1 MTRITTLLATAL
13 LLLSAHAKSQSFVV
27 EDVRVTGL
35 QRITEGTVFNYLPI
49 EVGDTLTPARSRD
62 AIRELYESGF
72 FQDIS
77 FGRDGNIL
85 VISVRERPAISSL
98 RFSGNEA
105 LKTED
110 LRNALSS
117 IGLAEGESFD
127 PASLDRIR
135 QELVR
140 QYYNRGKYAVQV
152 EPEVEELSRNRVR
165 ITMNIEEGDTAKIKH
180 INIVGNTIFDDDELR
195 ESFEL
200 DTTNLLSIVRNDD
213 QYSRE
218 KLGGDLESL
227 RSYYLDRGYV
237 DFSIESTQV
246 TISPDNKE
254 IYITIN
260 VREGDVYTI
269 DEVNLAGNLIL
280 NERTIRSLLLTQPGN
295 TFSRKEMEQ
304 GIDNITAL
312 LANVG
317 YAFANVTPMPRIN
330 RNDRTVDLTYQV
342 QPGKRVYVRRVE
354 FEGNTKTND
363 EVLRR
368 EMRQFEGAW
377 FSQAAVDLSRLR
389 LQRLGFFE
397 EVNIETPKVPGT
409 DDQVDVIVSVKEAPS
424 GSFSVGVGFSQV
436 QGLIGTLSVS
446 QDNFLGSGKSI
457 GLNIQVSDI
466 SKQFS
471 VNYTNPYWTDS
482 GISRGFF
489 LSYREFN
496 PGEAN
501 ISTFTTSSAAAGVNF
516 GFPITEVDRIGIS
529 GSART
534 TDISIGDFAFETI
547 DEDGNCND
555 LNMNGICEETV
566 RTATRPLAISLDAN
580 GDGILSNDERDVNT
594 LQTTFSWQ
602 RNTTN
607 DALNPTRG
615 SEQSLSGSVTLPG
628 STRDYFRVRYRYG
641 KFWPVFDPFVLS
653 VRGNVGYGD
662 SFDDFDD
669 NLPVERVEPM
679 RLAGDCQVSDIV
691 TLDDGLPFWE
701 HFFGGGVR
709 DVRGFDDNTLGPKD
723 QFCRAVGGDFKVT
736 GGIDLG
742 VPAPFGATAGSRI
755 SVFVDVGNV
764 YRDIDAFDAGELR
777 ASAGIS
783 VTWRAPVG
791 PIVISFSEPIRDKP
805 GDVTEALQFS
815 FGTLF

>member
-13 LLLSAHAKSQSFVV
+13 LLFSAHANAQSFVV
-27 EDVRVTGL
+27 EEIRVTGL

-49 EVGDTLTPARSRD
+49 EVGDRLTPGRTRE
-62 AIRELYESGF
+62 AIRELYKSGF
-72 FQDIS
+72 FQDIA
-77 FGRDGNIL
+77 FGREGNIL
-85 VISVRERPAISSL
+85 VISVKERPVIAAL
-98 RFSGNEA
+98 NFSGNEA

-110 LRNALSS
+110 LRPALSS

-127 PASLDRIR
+127 PASLERIT

-152 EPEVEELSRNRVR
+152 EPEIDELSRNRVR

-195 ESFEL
+195 DSFEL
-200 DTTNLLSIVRNDD
+200 DTTNLLSFFRSDD

-237 DFSIESTQV
+237 DFAIESTQV

-280 NERTIRSLLLTQPGN
+280 DERTIRSLLLTRSGD
-295 TFSRKEMEQ
+295 TFSRKDMEQ

-317 YAFANVTPMPRIN
+317 YAFANVSPMPRIN
-330 RNDRTVDLTYQV
+330 RNDRTVELTYMV
-342 QPGKRVYVRRVE
+342 QPGKRVYVRRIE
-354 FEGNTKTND
+354 FEGNTKTKD

-377 FSQAAVDLSRLR
+377 FSQSAVVLSRIR
-389 LQRLGFFE
+389 LQRIGFFE
-397 EVNIETPKVPGT
+397 DVNIETPIVPGT
-409 DDQVDVIVSVKEAPS
+409 DDQVDVVVSVKEAPS
-424 GSFSVGVGFSQV
+424 GSFSVGLGFSQV
-436 QGLIGTLSVS
+436 QGLIATLSVS
-446 QDNFLGSGKSI
+446 QDNFLGSGESI
-457 GLNIQVSDI
+457 GLNIQLSDI

-471 VNYTNPYWTDS
+471 VNYNDPYWTDS

-489 LSYREFN
+489 VSYREFN
-496 PGEAN
+496 PGDAN
-501 ISTFTTSSAAAGVNF
+501 ISAFTTSSASAGVNF

-534 TDISIGDFAFETI
+534 TDINIGDFARESV

-555 LNMNGICEETV
+555 LNMNGICGETV

-580 GDGILSNDERDVNT
+580 GDGVLSSSERNVDS
-594 LQTTFSWQ
+594 LQTTLSWN

-607 DALNPTRG
+607 DSLNPTRG
-615 SEQSLSGSVTLPG
+615 SRQRLSGSVTVPG
-628 STRDYFRVRYRYG
+628 STREYFKVQYRYS
-641 KFWPVFDPFVLS
+641 KFWPIFDPFVLS
-653 VRGNVGYGD
+653 VRSTAGYGD
-662 SFDDFDD
+662 SFDNFDK
-669 NLPVERVEPM
+669 NLPVEPVEPM
-679 RLAGDCQVSDIV
+679 RLAGDCQVSDII

-709 DVRGFDDNTLGPKD
+709 DIRGFDDNTLGPKD

-742 VPAPFGATAGSRI
+742 IPTPFGASAGSRI
-755 SVFVDVGNV
+755 SVFVDTGNV
-764 YRDIDAFDAGELR
+764 FRDINAFDTGELR

-783 VTWRAPVG
+783 ITWQAPVG
-791 PIVISFSEPIRDKP
+791 PIVISVSEPIRDKP
-805 GDVTEALQFS
+805 GDVTESLQFS
-815 FGTLF
+815 FGSLF

>member
-13 LLLSAHAKSQSFVV
+13 LLFSVNSNSQSFTV
-27 EDVRVTGL
+27 EDIRVTGL

-49 EVGDTLTPARSRD
+49 EVGDRLTPARSRD

-72 FQDIS
+72 FQDIAL
-77 FGRDGNIL
+77 GRDGNIL
-85 VISVRERPAISSL
+85 VISVKERPAIAAL
-98 RFSGNEA
+98 TFSGNEA

-110 LRNALSS
+110 LRSALSS
-117 IGLAEGESFD
+117 IGLAEGESFN
-127 PASLDRIR
+127 PASLERIQ

-152 EPEVEELSRNRVR
+152 EPEVDELSRNRVR

-195 ESFEL
+195 DNFEL
-200 DTTNLLSIVRNDD
+200 NTTNLLSIIRNDD

-218 KLGGDLESL
+218 KLGGDLETL

-254 IYITIN
+254 IFITIN

-280 NERTIRSLLLTQPGN
+280 DERTIRSLLLTQPGN

-317 YAFANVTPMPRIN
+317 YAFANVSPMPRIN
-330 RNDRTVDLTYQV
+330 RNDRTVELTYMV
-342 QPGKRVYVRRVE
+342 QPGKRVYVRRIE
-354 FEGNTKTND
+354 FEGNTKTDD

-377 FSQAAVDLSRLR
+377 FSQSAVDLSRLR

-397 EVNIETPKVPGT
+397 EVNVETPKVPGT
-409 DDQVDVIVSVKEAPS
+409 DDQVDVVVSVEEASS
-424 GSFSVGVGFSQV
+424 GSFSIGLGFSQV
-436 QGLIGTLSVS
+436 QGLIGTLSIR
-446 QDNFLGSGKSI
+446 QDNFLGSGKSL
-457 GLNIQVSDI
+457 GLNIQLSDI

-471 VNYTNPYWTDS
+471 INYNNPYWTES

-489 LSYREFN
+489 LNYTEFD
-496 PGEAN
+496 PGDAN
-501 ISTFTTSSAAAGVNF
+501 ISTFTTSSASAGVTF
-516 GFPITEVDRIGIS
+516 GFPVTEVDRFSVS

-534 TDISIGDFAFETI
+534 TDINIGDFAFETT
-547 DEDGNCND
+547 DADGNCMD
-555 LNMNGICEETV
+555 LNMNGICGEAV
-566 RTATRPLAISLDAN
+566 RTATRPLAVSLDSN
-580 GDGILSNDERDVNT
+580 GDGILSSDERDVST
-594 LQTTFSWQ
+594 LETTVSWN

-615 SEQSLSGSVTLPG
+615 SRQRLSASVTIPG
-628 STRDYFRVRYRYG
+628 STRDYFRVQYRYG
-641 KFWPVFDPFVLS
+641 KFWPVFGPFVFS
-653 VRGNVGYGD
+653 VRGNAGYGD
-662 SFDDFDD
+662 SFDDFDE
-669 NLPVERVEPM
+669 NLPVEPIEPM
-679 RLAGDCQVSDIV
+679 RLAGECQVSDIV

-709 DVRGFDDNTLGPKD
+709 DIRGFDDNTLGPKD
-723 QFCRAVGGDFKVT
+723 QFCRAVGGDLKIT

-742 VPAPFGATAGSRI
+742 IPAPFGATAGSRI

-764 YRDIDAFDAGELR
+764 YRDLSDFDTGELR

-783 VTWRAPVG
+783 LTWQAPVG
-791 PIVISFSEPIRDKP
+791 PIVISFSEPIRDEP